1 MGLIWV
7 FWVVL
12 GGLLCGWCW
21 VYGGVSWCFA
31 GIVVVVRFLFFIF
44 IFFWVVA
51 LWVKLAGSSGEERRR
66 FSGQNREMGEKR
78 EKFNEN
84 PPLTIVL
91 NRWRFI

>member
-31 GIVVVVRFLFFIF
+31 GIVVVVQLFF
-44 IFFWVVA
+44 FF
-51 LWVKLAGSSGEERRR
+51 
-66 FSGQNREMGEKR
+66 FFCMGYGLVGDVGR
-78 EKFNEN
+78 
-84 PPLTIVL
+84 
-91 NRWRFI
+91 